1 MSEQRHHERR
11 PRRSV
16 KGLATL
22 AAGAI
27 VCATMIASAYAG
39 EPCCSILGVDKA
51 RGTVTAFERASG
63 NIFTFSV
70 KNKAQLAG
78 LAPCQALDAN
88 ISGMKSGQAFNVD
101 LPASGKTAPGA
112 PPNEAKRTAH
122 KAAEVRGGGRP
133 TPAEPCCEMTKAPG
147 SAGRLLGMQSHAK
160 FEGVEIYLTELKRSG
175 GDLVTATCLYCNTG
189 AKRVDLAADLRA
201 RAQGKAKLLD
211 NANRIEYQVARV
223 GGRHGEALMSDHGP
237 GLKLQPRQAVKSWVK
252 FAAPQSDKVTL
263 VWPGAAE
270 PFDDVPISK

>member
-1 MSEQRHHERR
+1 MNEQRQHEAATRR
-11 PRRSV
+11 PGV
-16 KGLATL
+16 LALGTL
-22 AAGAI
+22 AVGVTLWAA
-27 VCATMIASAYAG
+27 VPPAYAG
-39 EPCCSILGVDKA
+39 EPCCTILGVDKA
-51 RGTVTAFERASG
+51 RGTVTAFEQASR
-63 NIFTFSV
+63 NIFTFNV
-70 KNKAQLAG
+70 KNKAQLAR
-78 LAPCQALDAN
+78 LAPCQAFDAKTAGLKGGQSFALDLGDAN
-88 ISGMKSGQAFNVD
+88 AAV
-101 LPASGKTAPGA
+101 

-133 TPAEPCCEMTKAPG
+133 TPAEPCCEMTNAPG
-147 SAGRLLGMQSHAK
+147 SAGRLLGVQSHAK
-160 FEGVEIYLTELKRSG
+160 LEGVEIYLTELKRTG

-237 GLKLQPRQAVKSWVK
+237 GLKLEPKQAVKSWVK
-252 FAAPQSDKVTL
+252 FAAPESDKVTV

-270 PFDDVPISK
+270 PFDDVPIAK

>member
-1 MSEQRHHERR
+1 MNEQRHHERR
-11 PRRSV
+11 ARRPAL
-16 KGLATL
+16 GLATF
-22 AAGAI
+22 AAATI
-27 VCATMIASAYAG
+27 ICATIVAPTYAG
-39 EPCCSILGVDKA
+39 EPCCGILGVDKA

-78 LAPCQALDAN
+78 LAPCQTLDAN
-88 ISGMKSGQAFNVD
+88 TSGVKSGQAFNVD
-101 LPASGKTAPGA
+101 LPASGKTAQ
-112 PPNEAKRTAH
+112 
-122 KAAEVRGGGRP
+122 VRGGGRP

-160 FEGVEIYLTELKRSG
+160 FEGVEIYLTELKRTG

-223 GGRHGEALMSDHGP
+223 GGRHGEALISDHGP

-252 FAAPQSDKVTL
+252 FAAPQSDKVTV